1 MVVARILVNVRQVED
16 RLGAW
21 PLLVLSSSCSS
32 RYGWDRLPARG
43 RLPPL
48 VPNKDMGVEGASLL
62 GLRCGGHTRA
72 QTYARSAECAGEGDD
87 TVRQHTMTRRR
98 CLCPVKIV
106 MANAQRRARTA
117 LQELRLDRKDAP
129 LVAENLRTWHRT
141 QPGRNTALA
150 GMVTARSHYT
160 PSMARFPTLCQIT
173 PSAFQQIPLSDDT
186 AACAVARPCSS
197 SV

>member
-1 MVVARILVNVRQVED
+1 MGSAPSP
-16 RLGAW
+16 G
-21 PLLVLSSSCSS
+21 PLASSGTKQG
-32 RYGWDRLPARG
+32 YGRGGSLAVGPA
-43 RLPPL
+43 
-48 VPNKDMGVEGASLL
+48 
-62 GLRCGGHTRA
+62 LRRAYTRA

-98 CLCPVKIV
+98 CLCPVKII
-106 MANAQRRARTA
+106 MANAQRRASTT

-186 AACAVARPCSS
+186 AACAVARPCSI